1 MSPVGTAL
9 EPQEPL
15 VYGMTSPAHF
25 CTRLTVERGRWA
37 GLNKKM
43 SMKGNIKKWFFITLW
58 CAAGALGVL
67 LLGAAIS
74 HRNNK
79 ICQGYRIEISG
90 GTVANAPGVAPNAH
104 FMDSKEIEMLLQRT
118 GAANWQGRH
127 IMTFD
132 LKRMEA
138 ALEKNAWIRDAEL
151 FFDNNGILR
160 VNVMERQ
167 PVARIFTLDGYS
179 FYIDS
184 AAVPLPIAGRLP
196 AELPVFTGFPDR
208 KGKWHGVDS
217 VLAGQIRLLSMYLLS
232 DPLWMSQIAQVDI
245 TPERTFLMVPTVG
258 DHLIEF
264 GDATDY
270 EQKFHRLF
278 IFYKEVLSRA
288 GFDKYARIDVQYA
301 GQVIGTKRGGEG
313 LHTDS
318 VQGMRNIRQLIRSAQ
333 QLQPDTLRQQNMR
346 PLERNTVT
354 EQTLTGFD
362 LIPARDDSAQHVP
375 DIRSHRQ

>member
-1 MSPVGTAL
+1 
-9 EPQEPL
+9 
-15 VYGMTSPAHF
+15 VYGMSSPAHF

-37 GLNKKM
+37 GINKKM
-43 SMKGNIKKWFFITLW
+43 SMKGNIKKWFLITLW

-79 ICQGYRIEISG
+79 TCQGYRIDISG
-90 GTVANAPGVAPNAH
+90 GIVSKAPGEALNAH
-104 FMDSKEIEMLLQRT
+104 FMDKKEIEMLLQRA

-132 LKRMEA
+132 LKRIEA

-151 FFDNNGILR
+151 FFDNNGILQ
-160 VNVMERQ
+160 VYVMERQ
-167 PVARIFTLDGYS
+167 PVARIFTVGGNS

-196 AELPVFTGFPDR
+196 EELPVFTGFPDF

-217 VLAGQIRLLSMYLLS
+217 ALVGQIKVLSMYLLG

-245 TPERTFLMVPTVG
+245 TPEKTFLMVPTVG

-264 GDATDY
+264 GDAGDY

-278 IFYKEVLSRA
+278 IFYKEVLSHA
-288 GFDKYARIDVQYA
+288 GFDKYARIDVQFA

-318 VQGMRNIRQLIRSAQ
+318 VLGMHNIRQLIRSAQ
-333 QLQPDTLRQQNMR
+333 QLQPDTIRQQNMR
-346 PLERNTVT
+346 PLERNTMT
-354 EQTLTGFD
+354 EQTLTGLD
-362 LIPARDDSAQHVP
+362 LIPARNDSAKQLSAHP
-375 DIRSHRQ
+375 QPSTINDHRH